1 LERVVIVSNRLPTTI
16 QKRKGKLN
24 YYQSAG
30 GLATGLSTFCKSP
43 DCIWIGWPGFTSDV
57 ESDKIEIKK
66 NLLSKNMH
74 PVFLSKSDV
83 KKYYE
88 GFCNGTVWPI
98 FHYFNQYAVYDNEL
112 WEVYRRINNIFC
124 EKMLEIV
131 KPDDVIWIHDF
142 HLMLLPGILRE
153 KLPDATIGFF
163 LHIPFPSSEI
173 FRRLPWRNEILSGIL
188 GSDLIGFH
196 TYDYAQHFLNA
207 VDRLLG
213 IEHLFNQ
220 LTIDDRI
227 IKVDSFPM
235 GIDYYKYSDSIE
247 NPAVQRKIKKYRKG
261 ISDRKIVLSINRLD
275 YSKGILQSL
284 QAFDIFLEINPKYRE
299 KVTLVLVIVPSRS
312 RVKYYRELK
321 KRIDEFVGQ
330 INGRYGTIDWTPIL
344 YFYRSLLFSELS
356 AFYCIADVALVTP
369 FRDGMNLIAK
379 EYIASKKDK
388 IGVLILSET
397 AGASLELGDA
407 LIINPNSI
415 DEIADALKVAVNM
428 PKEEQVKRNTFMQ
441 NRLMRN
447 DVKRW
452 RQDFMDSL
460 HKTKRLQSEHLA
472 KRISTSTIEEL
483 VAKYSSSENR
493 LIFLDYDGTLV
504 PFTDL
509 PEKAKPDAELLKI
522 VRELADYSVTELVII
537 SGRDKHT
544 LQKWFDEIN
553 VNLVAEHGAMLRN
566 KSNKWEMIAPLPQ
579 EWKKEILPIM
589 EFYVD
594 RTPGSFIEEKE
605 FSIVW
610 HYRKTSSKVGEVRAR
625 ELVETINYLIANMNL
640 QLLEGNKVVEV
651 KNSEISKGRAALH
664 WIGKNKADFIL
675 AIGDD
680 WTDEDIFSVLPDW
693 AYSIKVGHGSSAA
706 KFRIKSPTEVRQL
719 LKAIWRGIRR
729 GIRNDSF
736 K

>member
-1 LERVVIVSNRLPTTI
+1 LGRIVIVSNRLPITI

-30 GLATGLSTFCKSP
+30 GLATGLSSFCKSP
-43 DCIWIGWPGFTSDV
+43 DCMWIGWPGFTSDV
-57 ESDKIEIKK
+57 ESDKIDIKK
-66 NLLSKNMH
+66 NLLSKNMY

-88 GFCNGTVWPI
+88 GFCNGTVWPL

-112 WEVYRRINNIFC
+112 WEVYRHVNNIFC

-131 KPDDVIWIHDF
+131 KPGDVLWIHDF

-153 KLPDATIGFF
+153 KLPDATIGYF
-163 LHIPFPSSEI
+163 LHIPFPSFEI
-173 FRRLPWRNEILSGIL
+173 FRTLPWRNEILSGIL

-207 VDRLLG
+207 VNRLLG
-213 IEHLFNQ
+213 IEHVFNQ
-220 LTIDDRI
+220 LTVDDRT

-247 NPAVQRKIKKYRKG
+247 NPAVQRKIKKYREG
-261 ISDRKIVLSINRLD
+261 IGDRKIVLSINRLD

-284 QAFDIFLEINPKYRE
+284 QAFDLFLEINPEYRE

-330 INGRYGTIDWTPIL
+330 INGRYGTTDWTPIL
-344 YFYRSLLFSELS
+344 YFYRSLPFSELS
-356 AFYCIADVALVTP
+356 AFYCIADIALVTP

-379 EYIASKKDK
+379 EYIASKRDK

-407 LIINPNSI
+407 LIINPNNI
-415 DEIADALKVAVNM
+415 DEIADAFKVAVNM
-428 PKEEQVKRNTFMQ
+428 PKEEQIKRNAFMQ

-452 RQDFMDSL
+452 GKDFMDSL
-460 HKTKRLQSEHLA
+460 HKTKLLQSELLVKTIGA
-472 KRISTSTIEEL
+472 SAIEKLIKNYISS
-483 VAKYSSSENR
+483 KNR
-493 LIFLDYDGTLV
+493 LIILDYDGTLV

-509 PEKAKPDAELLKI
+509 PEKAKPGDELLKI
-522 VRELADYSVTELVII
+522 VRELADHPGTELVII
-537 SGRDKHT
+537 SGRDKDT
-544 LQKWFDEIN
+544 LQKWFGKIDIG
-553 VNLVAEHGAMLRN
+553 LVAEHGAMFRN
-566 KSNKWEMIAPLPQ
+566 KSSKWEMIEPLSQ
-579 EWKKEILPIM
+579 KWKKEIFPIM

-605 FSIVW
+605 FSLVW
-610 HYRKTSSKVGEVRAR
+610 HYRKTDTKFGEMRAR
-625 ELVETINYLIANMNL
+625 ELVETISYLIANMNL
-640 QLLEGNKVVEV
+640 QLLEGSKVVEV
-651 KNSEISKGRAALH
+651 KNSEINKGRAALH
-664 WIGKNKADFIL
+664 WIEKNKADFIL
-675 AIGDD
+675 AVGDD

-693 AYSIKVGHGSSAA
+693 AYSIKVGHGSSVA
-706 KFRIKSPTEVRQL
+706 KFRIKSPMEVRQL
-719 LKAIWRGIRR
+719 LKAILER
-729 GIRNDSF
+729 D
-736 K
+736 KK

>member
-1 LERVVIVSNRLPTTI
+1 LERIVIVSNRLPTTI

-43 DCIWIGWPGFTSDV
+43 DCIWIGWPGITSDLD
-57 ESDKIEIKK
+57 SDKIEIKK

-74 PVFLSKSDV
+74 PVFLSRSDV

-88 GFCNGTVWPI
+88 GFCNGTIWPL
-98 FHYFNQYAVYDNEL
+98 FHHFMQYAVYDNTQ
-112 WEVYRRINNIFC
+112 WEAYKHINKVFY
-124 EKMLEIV
+124 EKILEIL
-131 KPDDVIWIHDF
+131 KPDDIIWIHDF

-173 FRRLPWRNEILSGIL
+173 FRTLPWRKEILSGIL

-196 TYDYAQHFLNA
+196 TYDYAQNFLNA
-207 VDRLLG
+207 VNRLLG
-213 IEHLFNQ
+213 IEHMLNR
-220 LTIDDRI
+220 LTVDDRI

-235 GIDYYKYSDSIE
+235 GIDYDKYSTAID
-247 NPAVQRKIKKYRKG
+247 NTKIKKKIKRYSKKIG
-261 ISDRKIVLSINRLD
+261 NRKIVLSVDRLD

-284 QAFDIFLEINPKYRE
+284 EAFYIFLEENPEYRE
-299 KVTLVLVIVPSRS
+299 KVTLVLVVVPSRS
-312 RVKYYRELK
+312 RVQHYRELK
-321 KRIDEFVGQ
+321 KRVDEFVGQ
-330 INGRYGTIDWTPIL
+330 INGKYSTIDWTPIL
-344 YFYRSLLFSELS
+344 YFYRSLPFTELS
-356 AFYCIADVALVTP
+356 AFYCLADVALVTP
-369 FRDGMNLIAK
+369 FKDGMNLIAK
-379 EYIASKKDK
+379 EYIASKRDK

-407 LIINPNSI
+407 LIINPNNI

-428 PKEEQVKRNTFMQ
+428 TKEEQIKRNTFMQ
-441 NRLMRN
+441 NRLRRN

-452 RQDFMDSL
+452 GQDFLDSL
-460 HKTKRLQSEHLA
+460 HKTKKLQIGLLV
-472 KRISTSTIEEL
+472 KRINDSAIKEL
-483 VAKYSSSENR
+483 IKKYISSKNR

-522 VRELADYSVTELVII
+522 VRGLADNSETEVVII
-537 SGRDKHT
+537 SGRDKGT
-544 LQKWFDEIN
+544 LQKWFDKIN
-553 VNLVAEHGAMLRN
+553 VSFVAEHGAMLRN

-579 EWKKEILPIM
+579 EWKREILPIM

-605 FSIVW
+605 FSVAW
-610 HYRKTSSKVGEVRAR
+610 HYRKTSSEIGEVRTR
-625 ELVETINYLIANMNL
+625 GLVETINYLIANTNL
-640 QLLEGNKVVEV
+640 QLLEGNKVIEV
-651 KNSEISKGRAALH
+651 KNSEISKGRATLY
-664 WIGKNKADFIL
+664 WIEKSKADFIL

-680 WTDEDIFSVLPDW
+680 WTDEDVFSVLPDW

-706 KFRIKSPTEVRQL
+706 KFRIKSPNEVRQL
-719 LKAIWRGIRR
+719 LKVIKEG
-729 GIRNDSF
+729 D
-736 K
+736 KK

>member
-1 LERVVIVSNRLPTTI
+1 MGRIVIVSNRLPITI

-57 ESDKIEIKK
+57 ESDKIDIKK
-66 NLLSKNMH
+66 SLLSKNMY

-88 GFCNGTVWPI
+88 GFCNGTVWPL

-112 WEVYRRINNIFC
+112 WGVYRRVNNIFC
-124 EKMLEIV
+124 KKMLEVV
-131 KPDDVIWIHDF
+131 KPGDVIWIHDF
-142 HLMLLPGILRE
+142 HLLMLPGILRE

-163 LHIPFPSSEI
+163 LHIPFPSFEI
-173 FRRLPWRNEILSGIL
+173 FRTLPWRNEILSGIL

-207 VDRLLG
+207 VNRLLG
-213 IEHLFNQ
+213 IEHVFNQ
-220 LTIDDRI
+220 LTVDDRI

-235 GIDYYKYSDSIE
+235 GIDYNKYSDSIE
-247 NPAVQRKIKKYRKG
+247 NPTVQRKIKKYRKG

-284 QAFDIFLEINPKYRE
+284 QAFDLFLEINPEYRE

-330 INGRYGTIDWTPIL
+330 INGRYGTTDWTPIL
-344 YFYRSLLFSELS
+344 YFYRSLPFSELS
-356 AFYCIADVALVTP
+356 AFYCIADIALVTP

-379 EYIASKKDK
+379 EYIASKRDK

-407 LIINPNSI
+407 LIINPNNI

-428 PKEEQVKRNTFMQ
+428 PKEEQIKRNTFVQ

-452 RQDFMDSL
+452 GKDFMDSL
-460 HKTKRLQSEHLA
+460 HKTKRLQSELRA
-472 KRISTSTIEEL
+472 KRINDSAIKEL
-483 VAKYSSSENR
+483 VKRYISSKKR

-509 PEKAKPDAELLKI
+509 PEKAKPDDELLKLI
-522 VRELADYSVTELVII
+522 RELADHSGTEVVII
-537 SGRDKHT
+537 SGRDKDT
-544 LQKWFDEIN
+544 LQKWFGKIDIS
-553 VNLVAEHGAMLRN
+553 LVAEHGAMFRN
-566 KSNKWEMIAPLPQ
+566 KSSKWEMIEHLSQ

-589 EFYVD
+589 EFYED

-605 FSIVW
+605 FSLVW
-610 HYRKTSSKVGEVRAR
+610 HYRKTHSEIGDIRAR

-640 QLLEGNKVVEV
+640 QLLEGSKVIEV
-651 KNSEISKGRAALH
+651 KNSEISKGRVALQ
-664 WIGKNKADFIL
+664 WIEKNDADFML

-680 WTDEDIFSVLPDW
+680 LTDEDIFNVLPDW
-693 AYSIKVGHGSSAA
+693 AYSIKVGYGSSVA
-706 KFRIKSPTEVRQL
+706 KFRIKSPMEVRQL
-719 LKAIWRGIRR
+719 LKAILERDKR
-729 GIRNDSF
+729 
-736 K
+736 

>member
-1 LERVVIVSNRLPTTI
+1 LPITI

-43 DCIWIGWPGFTSDV
+43 DCIWIGWPGFISDV
-57 ESDKIEIKK
+57 ESDKIDIKK
-66 NLLSKNMH
+66 SLLSKNMY

-88 GFCNGTVWPI
+88 GFCNGTVWPL

-112 WEVYRRINNIFC
+112 WGVYRRVNNVFC
-124 EKMLEIV
+124 KKMLEIV
-131 KPDDVIWIHDF
+131 KPGDVIWIHDF
-142 HLMLLPGILRE
+142 HLLMLPGILRE

-163 LHIPFPSSEI
+163 LHIPFPSFEI
-173 FRRLPWRNEILSGIL
+173 FRTLPWRNEILSGIL

-207 VDRLLG
+207 VNRLLG
-213 IEHLFNQ
+213 IEHVFNQ
-220 LTIDDRI
+220 LTVDDRI

-284 QAFDIFLEINPKYRE
+284 QAFDLFLEINPEYRE

-312 RVKYYRELK
+312 RVRYYRELK

-330 INGRYGTIDWTPIL
+330 INSRYGTTDWTPIL
-344 YFYRSLLFSELS
+344 YFYRSLPFSELS
-356 AFYCIADVALVTP
+356 AFYCIADIALVTP

-379 EYIASKKDK
+379 EYIASKRDK

-407 LIINPNSI
+407 LIINPNNI

-428 PKEEQVKRNTFMQ
+428 PKEEQIKRNTFVQ
-441 NRLMRN
+441 NRLIRN

-452 RQDFMDSL
+452 GKDFMDSL
-460 HKTKRLQSEHLA
+460 HKTKRLQSELRA
-472 KRISTSTIEEL
+472 KRINDSAIKEL
-483 VAKYSSSENR
+483 VKRYISSKKR

-504 PFTDL
+504 PFTDV
-509 PEKAKPDAELLKI
+509 PEKAKPDDELLKLI
-522 VRELADYSVTELVII
+522 WELADHSGTEVVII
-537 SGRDKHT
+537 SGRDKDT
-544 LQKWFDEIN
+544 LQKWFGKIDIS
-553 VNLVAEHGAMLRN
+553 LVAEHGAILRGEN
-566 KSNKWEMIAPLPQ
+566 NKWEMIEPLSQ

-589 EFYVD
+589 EFYED
-594 RTPGSFIEEKE
+594 RTPGSFIEDKE
-605 FSIVW
+605 FSLVW
-610 HYRKTSSKVGEVRAR
+610 HYRKTDTKFGEMRAR

-640 QLLEGNKVVEV
+640 QLLEGSKVVEV
-651 KNSEISKGRAALH
+651 KNSEISKGRTALH
-664 WIGKNKADFIL
+664 WIEKNKADFIL

-706 KFRIKSPTEVRQL
+706 KFRIKSPMEVRQL
-719 LKAIWRGIRR
+719 LKAILER
-729 GIRNDSF
+729 D
-736 K
+736 KK